1 MKKLLSVLMVA
12 SMVSFVACKGG
23 KKDDAAKNAADSI
36 ETAHVQDSIKNATV
50 TPVDTAAKV
59 DSAAKPAE
67 GDMKKD
73 DKKGGEMHKDAKS
86 SH

>member
-23 KKDDAAKNAADSI
+23 KKDDEAKRVADST
-36 ETAHVQDSIKNATV
+36 EEARVKDSATEAEKAKMT

-59 DSAAKPAE
+59 DTAATKEAP
-67 GDMKKD
+67 
-73 DKKGGEMHKDAKS
+73 KKGAMHKDGDHK
-86 SH
+86 